1 MPLQLRA
8 LRRSLGN
15 FVSTAANRLRRRSFV
30 PHPRKA
36 ISIETSA
43 RCNLACR
50 FCAYEK
56 HGPGGFMSD
65 ADFAAAV
72 EQAVAMGIDEIWLTP
87 MLGELFAD
95 PKTDARLQLLENT
108 DGVSAY
114 GFFSNF
120 ILPRPQMVAG
130 LGGLSKLFAMHIS
143 IYGHDRESF
152 RLVTRKP
159 GSQFDKLIDNLSA
172 LEAALARRYPPGGVH
187 FTIRTIAGISRDTLP
202 DNELIGRLRGLSE
215 RFGANIMVAD
225 EYDTWAGEISPD
237 DVREMGIQLLDG
249 RGVYRSGA
257 CTLLFSGAQI
267 AADGSVHACA
277 CRDVDGSL
285 EIGALGDAP
294 LRQIL
299 AWSNPRY
306 QSIIR
311 DHENGVF
318 GANCR
323 SCSMYRS
330 IRDHRAAAQDTRL
343 RTVPLERAI
352 EIMSGATEITTK
364 KSPDDAAE
372 A

>member
-15 FVSTAANRLRRRSFV
+15 FVITTANRLRRRSFV

-56 HGPGGFMSD
+56 HGPGGFLSD
-65 ADFAAAV
+65 ANFTAAV
-72 EQAVAMGIDEIWLTP
+72 DQAVALGIDEIWLTP

-95 PKTDARLQLLENT
+95 PKTEQRLDQLENT
-108 DGVSAY
+108 DGVAAY

-120 ILPRPQMVAG
+120 ILPRPEMVAR
-130 LGGLSKLFAMHIS
+130 LGQLNKLFAMHIS

-152 RLVTRKP
+152 QLVTRKP
-159 GSQFDKLIDNLSA
+159 ASQFDKLLDNLRALESA
-172 LEAALARRYPPGGVH
+172 LANRVPPGGVH
-187 FTIRTIAGISRDTLP
+187 FTIRTVAGMRVDALP
-202 DNELIGRLRGLSE
+202 DNPLTDQLRGLSE
-215 RFGANIMVAD
+215 RFGVNIMLAD
-225 EYDTWAGEISPD
+225 EYDTWAGEISAA
-237 DVREMGIQLLDG
+237 DVRPMGIRLLDG
-249 RGVYRSGA
+249 AGVYRSGA
-257 CTLLFSGAQI
+257 CTLLFSGVQV

-285 EIGALGDAP
+285 EIGSLHDTP

-299 AWSNPRY
+299 AWANPRY

-330 IRDHRAAAQDTRL
+330 IRDHRAAAQDSRM
-343 RTVPLERAI
+343 RTVPLERAV
-352 EIMSGATEITTK
+352 EIMSEPGAK